1 MVGVVSVEHLG
12 HPHGE
17 FDGICVSI
25 LVEVDSLELR
35 SSEYQWMK
43 PEQDI
48 QQKLLETLENCA
60 KLSLR

>member
-1 MVGVVSVEHLG
+1 MGVASVEHLG
-12 HPHGE
+12 RPHGKY
-17 FDGICVSI
+17 DGICVSI
-25 LVEVDSLELR
+25 LVEVDSLELQ

-60 KLSLR
+60 RLFIK